1 MHSVRLLSLLRA
13 RTSWCC
19 LCLYLIK
26 SGKHVLLPLCFHF
39 SSEFLSLVGLFF
51 IIIEAVVIEG
61 NVVVVVIVFALAS
74 NLSSFVLG
82 VGLGGILHRLL
93 SSALSLNNVVWINVT
108 IRALIRLGLRL
119 FLDFLLLRISF
130 WVRFLLIF
138 EVQLLLF

>member
-1 MHSVRLLSLLRA
+1 M
-13 RTSWCC
+13 
-19 LCLYLIK
+19 
-26 SGKHVLLPLCFHF
+26 LPLCFHF

-119 FLDFLLLRISF
+119 FLGFLLLWVSF
-130 WVRFLLIF
+130 WV
-138 EVQLLLF
+138 